1 MRGDELDGA
10 TVQLCCLLASGW
22 PTAVAQDAA
31 GSTGRLSLPVA
42 SASVVAV
49 ATSPTDDAANAV
61 NSVFLADKS
70 MTSGS
75 HNFFT

>member
-10 TVQLCCLLASGW
+10 TVQLCCLLASE
-22 PTAVAQDAA
+22 AA

-42 SASVVAV
+42 SASLVAT

-61 NSVFLADKS
+61 DSVFLADKS